1 MSDQASPDRPQAP
14 GISLPSSSSS
24 GPRADRPADRPE
36 NDLIDWRDGA
46 EASVQDVLEGLH
58 LDSCAP
64 STSAIDSDNVDSE
77 GLPPPLQPQVFAG

>member
-14 GISLPSSSSS
+14 GISFSSSSS
-24 GPRADRPADRPE
+24 SRSGPRADRPE
-36 NDLIDWRDGA
+36 NDLIDWGDGV
-46 EASVQDVLEGLH
+46 EASVQDVLDGLH
-58 LDSCAP
+58 LDSCTP